1 MTGTNQLPTMTKT
14 TSKPDT
20 LGNTDL
26 EVALPENLKPVLTRT
41 SKSLSD
47 FEVGTSHYPEPIRTE
62 TRWLQGFFLD
72 HCAGNAESLRAVA
85 CKTGNDKSKEYFYN
99 ILCGYNFKGGAGDWK
114 HGGRAWSEFLELV
127 SALRRHDQQIARLG
141 QLPFIQTPTY
151 HCIANFITAK
161 RAVSAVCRIGGIIA
175 PTGGQTSESF
185 KFYRTLNNHGAVGH
199 VEAPANGSLHA
210 LKSKILEIYH
220 AKKSD
225 IKIRK
230 DGTLR
235 EEINETR
242 TIIIDNAQVLY
253 LAKHGNDQPAFNWI
267 REIYDDKRPTIILK
281 FTEEFLGDLE
291 RGNAKGYFEQ
301 FVGRMGGFN
310 SLLRLPAH
318 APEADLRCIAHA
330 FKLRGEGAYELLY
343 KWSRQAGRIRIVFDK
358 IQLAQTFAQEDKR
371 DRIQLADLEEADA
384 FVPPAIGSF
393 DPNATEDAA

>member
-1 MTGTNQLPTMTKT
+1 MPKT
-14 TSKPDT
+14 TTHTADES
-20 LGNTDL
+20 NTTL
-26 EVALPENLKPVLTRT
+26 EVALPKNLTPVLTRT

-47 FEVGTSHYPEPIRTE
+47 FEVGTAHYPEPIRTE

-72 HCAGNAESLRAVA
+72 HCAGNTESLRAIA
-85 CKTGNDKSKEYFYN
+85 CKTGHDKSKEYFYN

-114 HGGRAWSEFLELV
+114 HGGRAWSEFLEVV

-151 HCIANFITAK
+151 HCIANFVTAK

-185 KFYRTLNNHGAVGH
+185 KFYRTLNNHGAVIH
-199 VEAPANGSLHA
+199 VEAPSNGGLFA
-210 LKSKILEIYH
+210 LKAKILEAYH

-225 IKIRK
+225 IKIRR
-230 DGTLR
+230 DSSLR

-281 FTEEFLGDLE
+281 FTEEFLGDLQ

-301 FVGRMGGFN
+301 FIGRMGGFN
-310 SLLRLPAH
+310 SLLRLPEH
-318 APEADLRCIAHA
+318 APEADLRCIADA
-330 FKLRGEGAYELLY
+330 FKLRGKGAYELLY
-343 KWSRQAGRIRIVFDK
+343 KWSRQAGRIRIVFDR
-358 IQLAQTFAQEDKR
+358 IQLAQTFAQAAGR
-371 DRIQLADLEEADA
+371 DRITLDDMQEADTY
-384 FVPPAIGSF
+384 VPPSIGSF
-393 DPNATEDAA
+393 DPNAEEDEA